1 MSTDLKDLKKLTKC
15 NMIFIDACSSI
26 SIKYCII
33 TTYNNNSIMNLMKIL
48 NVGSLIYKERKSFF
62 SVHDQN
68 ENNVSLVKG
77 RVRNCSETDKAGFC
91 KL

>member
-1 MSTDLKDLKKLTKC
+1 MSTDLKYLIKLTKC
-15 NMIFIDACSSI
+15 NMIFMDACSSI

-62 SVHDQN
+62 LS
-68 ENNVSLVKG
+68 S
-77 RVRNCSETDKAGFC
+77 
-91 KL
+91 

>member
-1 MSTDLKDLKKLTKC
+1 MSTDLKYLKKLTKC
-15 NMIFIDACSSI
+15 NMIFIDASSSI

-62 SVHDQN
+62 LS
-68 ENNVSLVKG
+68 S
-77 RVRNCSETDKAGFC
+77 
-91 KL
+91 